1 MCSLFVLTSWAKGQA
16 PVLHGREGVLR
27 TALWVA
33 RVMGWERG
41 LCWVS
46 VDPGRTPRGRSG
58 RCRLIPFSG

>member
-1 MCSLFVLTSWAKGQA
+1 MGEDA
-16 PVLHGREGVLR
+16 LR

-46 VDPGRTPRGRSG
+46 VDPGRTPRDRSG
-58 RCRLIPFSG
+58 HCP